1 MDFATTLRIL
11 LRRWYVVVPALAL
24 TAAGAYLGM
33 QQVTP
38 QYESSGSLVLL
49 GPATGLEV
57 AGEKVPQVNAYL
69 EFGGALATTAEVLS
83 KATLSDASAK
93 KLADAGATGEYEVG
107 TGSDGG
113 SPIINIVATGT
124 SPRIATLTVEEITK
138 LLTAELERRQ
148 VAAKAPRSQFI
159 RVEVVAPPAEPKEL
173 LGSKLRVGS
182 AVVALGVAVTFS
194 VAFLVEGAMDRRSRR
209 KAVIEQVAAAARPAA
224 PAVPTGATSAGTIP
238 GSRPLVNPPASPQAG
253 SSPVSAPRPAANP
266 PASPGSSVAR
276 STPRRW

>member
-148 VAAKAPRSQFI
+148 VAARAPRSQFI
-159 RVEVVAPPAEPKEL
+159 RVEVVAPPA
-173 LGSKLRVGS
+173 S
-182 AVVALGVAVTFS
+182 
-194 VAFLVEGAMDRRSRR
+194 RRSCSAASCGWGRR
-209 KAVIEQVAAAARPAA
+209 WSPSASRSRSASRSWSRGRWTGGPAARRSSSRSPPPPAPPPRRCPPERPRPAPSRAAAR
-224 PAVPTGATSAGTIP
+224 
-238 GSRPLVNPPASPQAG
+238 
-253 SSPVSAPRPAANP
+253 
-266 PASPGSSVAR
+266 
-276 STPRRW
+276 